1 MAIIRH
7 VYNKE
12 NLQNEQRGA
21 NTVHNP
27 IKVAQTLTLRHQTGG
42 LADERL
48 LSSIRD
54 EHHHF
59 ATLCTGGIV
68 DSVTKI

>member
-1 MAIIRH
+1 MAILRY
-7 VYNKE
+7 VCNSE

-27 IKVAQTLTLRHQTGG
+27 IKVAQTLTLRDQTGG
-42 LADERL
+42 PADERL
-48 LSSIRD
+48 LGSIRD
-54 EHHHF
+54 EHYHF